1 MAYEGVEFMLKKL
14 YELGYF
20 NYQKY
25 IIEHMKEL
33 SLNSDETI
41 ILINI
46 LDFYK
51 DDKTLSSEKLS
62 QRLSLTKAKIDK
74 ALASLLERQYY
85 EIYINYDNGIG
96 QEYISLDGFFYNF
109 EAFIDVNSSMS
120 DDELH
125 LVCQYISK
133 EMNRI
138 LTSQELE
145 IIQSMVIEDRY
156 SLDDIKKAREVL
168 KINKKLLTMKNLAQ
182 ALVVKSEPVKPVNNV
197 LKDFINNIK

>member
-1 MAYEGVEFMLKKL
+1 MLKKL

-96 QEYISLDGFFYNF
+96 QEYISLDGFFNKA

>member
-1 MAYEGVEFMLKKL
+1 MLKKL

-51 DDKTLSSEKLS
+51 NDKTLSSEKLS

-96 QEYISLDGFFYNF
+96 QEYISLDGFFNKA
-109 EAFIDVNSSMS
+109 EAFIDANSSMS

>member
-1 MAYEGVEFMLKKL
+1 MFL
-14 YELGYF
+14 YLRLT
-20 NYQKY
+20 
-25 IIEHMKEL
+25 L
-33 SLNSDETI
+33 SKTQS
-41 ILINI
+41 
-46 LDFYK
+46 FSK
-51 DDKTLSSEKLS
+51 DDKTWSSEKLS

-96 QEYISLDGFFYNF
+96 QEYISLDGFFNKA
-109 EAFIDVNSSMS
+109 EAFIDANSSMS

>member
-96 QEYISLDGFFYNF
+96 QEYISLDGFFNKA

-182 ALVVKSEPVKPVNNV
+182 ALVVKSESVKPVNNV

>member
-96 QEYISLDGFFYNF
+96 QEYISLDVFFNKA

>member
-96 QEYISLDGFFYNF
+96 QEYISLDGFFNKA
-109 EAFIDVNSSMS
+109 EAFIDANSSMS

-182 ALVVKSEPVKPVNNV
+182 ALVVKSESVKPVNNV

>member
-1 MAYEGVEFMLKKL
+1 MLKKL

-62 QRLSLTKAKIDK
+62 QRLSLTKTKIDK

-96 QEYISLDGFFYNF
+96 QEYISLDGFFNKA

>member
-96 QEYISLDGFFYNF
+96 QEYISLDGFFNKA
-109 EAFIDVNSSMS
+109 EAFIDANSSMS

>member
-62 QRLSLTKAKIDK
+62 QRLSLTKTKIDK

-96 QEYISLDGFFYNF
+96 QEYISLDGFFNKA
-109 EAFIDVNSSMS
+109 EAFIDANSSMS

>member
-1 MAYEGVEFMLKKL
+1 MLKKL

-96 QEYISLDGFFYNF
+96 QEYISLDGFFNKA
-109 EAFIDVNSSMS
+109 EAFIDANSSMS

-145 IIQSMVIEDRY
+145 VIQSMVIEDRY

>member
-96 QEYISLDGFFYNF
+96 QEYISLDGFFNKA

>member
-1 MAYEGVEFMLKKL
+1 MLKKL

-96 QEYISLDGFFYNF
+96 QEYISLDVFFNKA
-109 EAFIDVNSSMS
+109 EAFIDANSSMS

>member
-96 QEYISLDGFFYNF
+96 QEYISLDVFFNKA
-109 EAFIDVNSSMS
+109 EAFIDANSSMS

>member
-1 MAYEGVEFMLKKL
+1 MLKKL

-96 QEYISLDGFFYNF
+96 QEYISLDGFFNKA
-109 EAFIDVNSSMS
+109 EAFIDANSSMS

-182 ALVVKSEPVKPVNNV
+182 ALVAKSEPVKPVNNV

>member
-1 MAYEGVEFMLKKL
+1 MLKKL

-96 QEYISLDGFFYNF
+96 QEYISLDVFFNKA

>member
-1 MAYEGVEFMLKKL
+1 MLKKL

-96 QEYISLDGFFYNF
+96 QEYISLDGFFNKA

-182 ALVVKSEPVKPVNNV
+182 ALVVKSESVKPVNNV

>member
-1 MAYEGVEFMLKKL
+1 MLKKL

-96 QEYISLDGFFYNF
+96 QEYISLDGFFNKA
-109 EAFIDVNSSMS
+109 EAFIDANSSMS

>member
-51 DDKTLSSEKLS
+51 NDKTLSSEKLS

-96 QEYISLDGFFYNF
+96 QEYISLDGFFNKA
-109 EAFIDVNSSMS
+109 EAFIDANSSMS

>member
-96 QEYISLDGFFYNF
+96 QEYISLDGFFNKA
-109 EAFIDVNSSMS
+109 EAFIDANSSMS

-168 KINKKLLTMKNLAQ
+168 KMNKKLLTMKNLAQ